1 MVQTTKKV
9 IAIGASTGGTKAIEA
24 VLTTMPETSPGIVIT
39 QHMPENITDAFARRL
54 DTKCRIEVREAR
66 NDDNVVPGVAL
77 IAPGNN
83 HMLLKQSNG
92 DYVVKIVD
100 GPRVQY
106 QRPSVDVVFRSVAES
121 AGTNAVGILLTDMGA
136 LMALIGFLPC
146 IKMEPSQ

>member
-24 VLTTMPETSPGIVIT
+24 VLTTMPETSPGIAIT

-83 HMLLKQSNG
+83 YMLLKQSNG

-100 GPRVQY
+100 WPRVQY
-106 QRPSVDVVFRSVAES
+106 QRPSVDVMFRSVAEG